1 MEHVDPNIFRASPF
15 PLDGGRVGVGGVC
28 AGFAED
34 GDKGFD
40 GASRTVTADAGAN
53 TPSQPSPVE
62 GEGFSRFGRTDR
74 VSGRM
79 VRRARNLRAQ
89 PTWTEARLWE
99 RLRQLPV
106 RFRRQAPMGQYVV
119 DFVCHRANLVIEVD
133 GGVHQRPDVAVRD
146 LARDAWLISQG
157 YTVLRFTTQQVE
169 NDIDGVVRDIRNAA
183 SNRLRQV
190 I

>member
-1 MEHVDPNIFRASPF
+1 MEHVGSLRASPF

-62 GEGFSRFGRTDR
+62 GEGFSRFGRTDQ

-79 VRRARNLRAQ
+79 VLEGVRGGS
-89 PTWTEARLWE
+89 
-99 RLRQLPV
+99 LPV
-106 RFRRQAPMGQYVV
+106 
-119 DFVCHRANLVIEVD
+119 
-133 GGVHQRPDVAVRD
+133 
-146 LARDAWLISQG
+146 
-157 YTVLRFTTQQVE
+157 
-169 NDIDGVVRDIRNAA
+169 
-183 SNRLRQV
+183 
-190 I
+190 

>member
-1 MEHVDPNIFRASPF
+1 MENLEPFLASPF
-15 PLDGGRVGVGGVC
+15 PLDGGRAGVGGAR

-34 GDKGFD
+34 GDKGFV
-40 GASRTVTADAGAN
+40 GAPRAQMAEPGVN

-62 GEGFSRFGRTDR
+62 GEGFSRFARTDQ
-74 VSGRM
+74 VSDKM
-79 VRRARNLRAQ
+79 VRRAKSLRAQ
-89 PTWTEARLWE
+89 PTWTEAKLWD

-119 DFVCHRANLVIEVD
+119 DFACHRANIVIEVD

-146 LARDAWLISQG
+146 LTRDAWLMSQG
-157 YTVLRFTTQQVE
+157 YTVLRFTTWQVE
-169 NDIDGVVRDIRNAA
+169 NDIDGVVRDIRNTA
-183 SNRLRQV
+183 SNRLKQV

>member
-1 MEHVDPNIFRASPF
+1 MEHLEPFRATPF
-15 PLDGGRVGVGGVC
+15 PLDGGRVGVGGAR

-40 GASRTVTADAGAN
+40 GASRASTTAVGAN

-62 GEGFSRFGRTDR
+62 GEGFPRFGRTDR

-79 VRRARNLRAQ
+79 VRRAQGLRAK
-89 PTWTEARLWE
+89 PTWTEAKLWD
-99 RLRQLPV
+99 RLRLLSV
-106 RFRRQAPMGQYVV
+106 RFRRQAPMGRYVV

-133 GGVHQRPDVAVRD
+133 GGVHNLPEVAVRD
-146 LARDAWLISQG
+146 LERDAWLDSQG
-157 YTVLRFTTQQVE
+157 YDVLRFSTRE
-169 NDIDGVVRDIRNAA
+169 IESDIDSVVSAIRNAA
-183 SNRLRQV
+183 SNRLKKG

>member
-1 MEHVDPNIFRASPF
+1 
-15 PLDGGRVGVGGVC
+15 
-28 AGFAED
+28 
-34 GDKGFD
+34 
-40 GASRTVTADAGAN
+40 
-53 TPSQPSPVE
+53 
-62 GEGFSRFGRTDR
+62 
-74 VSGRM
+74 M
-79 VRRARNLRAQ
+79 VRRARSLRAQ
-89 PTWTEARLWE
+89 PTWTEAGLWD

-133 GGVHQRPDVAVRD
+133 GGVHQLPDVAVRD

-157 YTVLRFTTQQVE
+157 YIVLRFTTQQVE

-183 SNRLRQV
+183 SNRLKQV

>member
-1 MEHVDPNIFRASPF
+1 MMAWGEVHDTSPF

-34 GDKGFD
+34 GAKGFD
-40 GASRTVTADAGAN
+40 SASRAPTADAGAN

-79 VRRARNLRAQ
+79 VRRARSLRAQ
-89 PTWTEARLWE
+89 PTWTEAKLRE

-106 RFRRQAPMGQYVV
+106 RFRRQAPMGQYIV

-133 GGVHQRPDVAVRD
+133 GGVHQLPDVAVRD
-146 LARDAWLISQG
+146 FERDGSLISQG
-157 YTVLRFTTQQVE
+157 YIVPRFTTRQVE
-169 NDIDGVVRDIRNAA
+169 TDIDGVVRDIRNAA
-183 SNRLRQV
+183 SNRLKQV

>member
-1 MEHVDPNIFRASPF
+1 MEQLNPIRATPF
-15 PLDGGRVGVGGVC
+15 PLDGGRVGVGGAR

-34 GDKGFD
+34 GARGFD
-40 GASRTVTADAGAN
+40 DASRARTSDVGAN

-62 GEGFSRFGRTDR
+62 GEGFSRFARTDQ

-79 VRRARNLRAQ
+79 VRRAQSLRAQ
-89 PTWTEARLWE
+89 PTWTEAKLWE

-106 RFRRQAPMGQYVV
+106 RFRRQAPMGRFVV

-133 GGVHQRPDVAVRD
+133 GGVHQLPDVAVRD
-146 LARDAWLISQG
+146 LERDAWLNSQG
-157 YTVLRFTTQQVE
+157 YAVLRFSTKQVE
-169 NDIDGVVRDIRNAA
+169 NDIDGIVRDIRNTA
-183 SNRLRQV
+183 SNRLKRV